1 MRLPESVIRFSF
13 PHVAEYYPVAEAS
26 EPRTSPTLLGRLR
39 RSPTDQEAWEEF
51 VQRYGPKILSWCRR
65 WRLQDADA
73 DDVVQMVLARFA
85 ARVRD
90 FEYDPARSFRAW
102 LLTLTHH
109 AWSDLASSRKNIV
122 GSGDS
127 RVGELLASV
136 AARDELAKE
145 LADAYDLELINAA
158 MLRVRLR
165 VQPQT
170 WDAYQLTTM
179 DGLAGAE
186 VAAKLNMKVTA
197 VFKAKS
203 NVQKLLQEEIRYLEG
218 SSVQ

>member
-1 MRLPESVIRFSF
+1 M
-13 PHVAEYYPVAEAS
+13 AEAS
-26 EPRTSPTLLGRLR
+26 EPRTNPTLLSRLR
-39 RSPTDQEAWEEF
+39 RSPTDQKSWEEF
-51 VQRYGPKILSWCRR
+51 VQQYGPKILSWCRR

-73 DDVVQMVLARFA
+73 DDVAQMVLARFA

-90 FEYDPARSFRAW
+90 FEYDPTRSFRAW

-109 AWSDLASSRKNIV
+109 AWSDLAAARKNIV

-136 AARDELAKE
+136 AARDELARE
-145 LADAYDLELINAA
+145 LADAFDLELVNAA
-158 MLRVRLR
+158 MQRVRLR

-170 WDAYQLTTM
+170 WEAYQLTTI
-179 DGLAGAE
+179 DGLAGAA
-186 VAAKLNMKVTA
+186 VAAKLSMKVTA

-203 NVQKLLQEEIRYLEG
+203 NVQKLLQEEVRYLEG
-218 SSVQ
+218 SSAR